1 MAAVA
6 AALGLTS
13 CSETWDKNPVLET
26 HTGTPTVDFLN
37 NPVMQD
43 QYIMLTSDNAEGN
56 FHLTCSQPEY
66 GYAAIV
72 TYKVQCSLTEDFA
85 EYQEIDQSFYDCA
98 EINPMNGD
106 VAAALEYL
114 CDVKTENDLPLDYH
128 KLYMRLR
135 AYVEQREAETTYFS
149 NVVSFNGVSADYL
162 AIWVSGVPVDIYLRG
177 GFDPS
182 WNALPEYQF
191 VTGPEKNTWV
201 IENVSV
207 DAGVEFKV
215 ADASWGSLN
224 LGAGDSS
231 VVTPGDAFVLNGG
244 ENPGNLTLSE
254 NFTGLVQLSLENGIY
269 TVIFDPSH

>member
-1 MAAVA
+1 
-6 AALGLTS
+6 
-13 CSETWDKNPVLET
+13 
-26 HTGTPTVDFLN
+26 
-37 NPVMQD
+37 
-43 QYIMLTSDNAEGN
+43 
-56 FHLTCSQPEY
+56 
-66 GYAAIV
+66 
-72 TYKVQCSLTEDFA
+72 
-85 EYQEIDQSFYDCA
+85 
-98 EINPMNGD
+98 MNGD

-114 CDVKTENDLPLDYH
+114 CDVKTEKDLPLDYH

-231 VVTPGDAFVLNGG
+231 VITPGDAFVLNGG

-254 NFTGLVQLSLENGIY
+254 NFTGLVQLSREHGIY